1 MWEYLR
7 RIPDKIQCGQENSPE
22 RLITK
27 LRFKGYGKGGFF
39 FFRQKEKHVKR
50 MEKIKFTAQLKV
62 WEKFCIIWITVKVD
76 GEGGESQLDNVELF

>member
-1 MWEYLR
+1 MHRIMWEYLR

-39 FFRQKEKHVKR
+39 FFQAKR
-50 MEKIKFTAQLKV
+50 KTCKK
-62 WEKFCIIWITVKVD
+62 D
-76 GEGGESQLDNVELF
+76 GENKVHSAIKGLREILYNMNYCESWWWRWRVSAG